1 MSITE
6 RILEIIENSPNSSAE
21 DIRTKA
27 EFRAQTVKSTLWRL
41 YKEQRIV
48 REKAKKA
55 AIKGP
60 QSIYIYSLAVSN
72 KPENETAGQ

>member
-6 RILEIIENSPNSSAE
+6 RILDIIENSPNISAE

-27 EFRAQTVKSTLWRL
+27 EVRVQTVKSTLWRL

-48 REKAKKA
+48 REKVKKA

-60 QSIYIYSLAVSN
+60 QSIYVYSLAVSN
-72 KPENETAGQ
+72 KPENETVGQ